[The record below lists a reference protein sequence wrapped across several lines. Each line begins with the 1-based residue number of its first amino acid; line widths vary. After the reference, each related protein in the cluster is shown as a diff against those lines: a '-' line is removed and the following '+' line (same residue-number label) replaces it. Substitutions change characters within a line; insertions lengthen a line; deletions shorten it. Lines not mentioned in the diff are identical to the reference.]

1 MKEIIFLAT
10 NFLSSS
16 PLISALRIIIVI
28 GARVKLSVLTSFRH
42 DVLKTSAGNRQQTS
56 LLASSS
62 QEIMREIT
70 KNNNKRTTV
79 HKYILRRNEK
89 NKNIKKIDF
98 DILNRNSTQN

>member
-10 NFLSSS
+10 NFMSNA
-16 PLISALRIIIVI
+16 PLINALGII
-28 GARVKLSVLTSFRH
+28 
-42 DVLKTSAGNRQQTS
+42 RQQTS

-79 HKYILRRNEK
+79 HKYIHRRNKK

-98 DILNRNSTQN
+98 DSLNSNSTQN